1 MLRFKKEFGVD
12 SKEEQ
17 AGVEDDPDEED
28 MDDVN
33 LDDEREHHW
42 RMVWFSRTMMEG
54 WTTQRHCYMLR
65 GGMPR

>member
-1 MLRFKKEFGVD
+1 MLRFKKEFSVD

-42 RMVWFSRTMMEG
+42 RMVFEDND
-54 WTTQRHCYMLR
+54 
-65 GGMPR
+65 GGVDYTKTLLHAKRWDAYVN